1 MNILPDLMD
10 LAVPIGNV
18 KALPGNPRKGD
29 VEAVARSL
37 QQFGQRKP
45 IVARR
50 MKRSKDGHPTG
61 EVIAGNHTL
70 QAAMSLGWEQVAVTW
85 TDDDAKTA
93 KAYALADNKTH
104 DMGTYDDALLGEM
117 LADLQ
122 GADDLLT
129 ATGYDADEI
138 AVLLAALPSVDDDL
152 SPDPEPSGPNG
163 MGNPVISYQI
173 VFDTEE
179 QQQKWYGYMRWLRA
193 QYPDLS
199 TNAERIIAHVGGVAD
214 EPA

>member
-1 MNILPDLMD
+1 
-10 LAVPIGNV
+10 V
-18 KALPGNPRKGD
+18 KGLPGNPRKGD

-37 QQFGQRKP
+37 AQFGQRKP

-70 QAAMSLGWEQVAVTW
+70 QAALTLGWEQIAVTW

-104 DMGTYDDALLGEM
+104 DIGGYDDALLGEM

-122 GADDLLT
+122 GADDLLA
-129 ATGYDADEI
+129 ATGYDEDEI
-138 AVLLAALPSVDDDL
+138 ASLLAALPSVDDD
-152 SPDPEPSGPNG
+152 PADDPTPEGPTG
-163 MGNPVISYQI
+163 MGNPVIAYQI
-173 VFDTEE
+173 VFDTEA
-179 QQQKWYGYMRWLRA
+179 QQQAWYGFMRWLRA
-193 QYPDLS
+193 QYPDLA
-199 TNAERIIAHVGGVAD
+199 TNAERIVAYLQGVVD